1 VCLVFKEQFFI
12 SLKATFIIYH
22 PQSAKSTTFF
32 KSYFSLSAATNNNI
46 TNNLRVRQLLFA
58 KKFEVV
64 KSI

>member
-1 VCLVFKEQFFI
+1 SFQRTNLH
-12 SLKATFIIYH
+12 A
-22 PQSAKSTTFF
+22 AKSDFYNISSAISKVNNFF